1 MAVASAKRA
10 PRRVSAGGGR
20 DMLPLPMQ
28 GTIVEVAVESGAT
41 AEEGQLVCVIE
52 AMRMGNEITVH
63 EAGTIADLAIACGR
77 PSRSAARSS

>member
-1 MAVASAKRA
+1 
-10 PRRVSAGGGR
+10 
-20 DMLPLPMQ
+20 MLPLPMQ

-41 AEEGQLVCVIE
+41 AEEGQLVCVIV

-77 PSRSAARSS
+77 LSRPAGALVVIKPASE